1 MSSNLPIDNYC
12 LPPERTTT
20 RGPPQH
26 HHQSNAFL
34 WPHWPPQRRPDVYQ
48 WSIGECI
55 SYDNVGPINPESIEG
70 YRQFIAFR
78 DTRSK
83 YLFATPSK
91 LATRRPSSA
100 NHASFKA
107 TTKPHSGPK
116 RPTSFTKSINAA
128 DTKAPH
134 HTNNGRTPLSG
145 ISRLYS
151 PMFLQLSTDKTSFAP
166 IFGPIPYHTGHAST
180 TPPSMRLSMTPRPHD
195 DRPQLLRRRLPSI
208 PICFR

>member
-1 MSSNLPIDNYC
+1 MSSNPPIDNYC

-100 NHASFKA
+100 NYASFKA
-107 TTKPHSGPK
+107 TTTPHSGPK

-145 ISRLYS
+145 ISRLAILS
-151 PMFLQLSTDKTSFAP
+151 NVSATIHRQDFLRADVWAHALSHWTRLHNSTP
-166 IFGPIPYHTGHAST
+166 HTVIHD
-180 TPPSMRLSMTPRPHD
+180 TPSA
-195 DRPQLLRRRLPSI
+195 
-208 PICFR
+208 